1 MAAYFLYLGGLV
13 MAYTGWHQKEDG
25 RWFYYKNDKAIRN
38 DWFKDKD
45 GRWYYFNNDGSM
57 RKGWLTYKN
66 KKCYLMPRASG
77 KFKEGQAL
85 QDITTTINGK
95 SYTFDNNCYVV
106 DSLVTDKLVEF
117 IKSWEGF
124 NPKVYKCDA
133 GVSTIGYGTT
143 RKECVAE
150 GTCSKEKATQWLTE
164 DIEVVAKAIKNKNI
178 NLKQHEFDALV
189 SFAYN
194 CGTGALFG
202 STLWK
207 NVKAGVRTESLIK
220 SYFQAWCY
228 GGDKKLPGL
237 YNRRTKEANM
247 FLYADYRG
255 NI

>member
-1 MAAYFLYLGGLV
+1 MAAYFYIQGGLV

-25 RWFYYKNDKAIRN
+25 RWFYYKSDKAIRH

-85 QDITTTINGK
+85 QDITTTIDGK
-95 SYTFDNNCYVV
+95 SYVFDNDCYVV

-117 IKSWEGF
+117 IKSYEGYS
-124 NPKVYKCDA
+124 NKVYKCSA

-143 RKECVAE
+143 RKECVNK
-150 GTCSKEKATQWLTE
+150 GTCTKEQATQWLKE
-164 DIEVVAKAIKNKNI
+164 DIEVVAKAIKDKNI
-178 NLKQHEFDALV
+178 TLKQHEFDALV

-228 GGDKKLPGL
+228 AGSKKLQGL
-237 YNRRTKEANM
+237 FNRRTKEANM
-247 FLYADYRG
+247 FLYADYTG
-255 NI
+255 NV

>member
-1 MAAYFLYLGGLV
+1 
-13 MAYTGWHQKEDG
+13 MAYTGWHKKEDG

-66 KKCYLMPRASG
+66 KKCYLMPNASG

-85 QDITTTINGK
+85 QDITTTIGGK
-95 SYTFDNNCYVV
+95 SYTFDNDCYVV

-117 IKSWEGF
+117 IKSYEGF
-124 NPKVYKCDA
+124 YSNTYKCPA
-133 GVSTIGYGTT
+133 GVLTIGYGTT
-143 RKECVAE
+143 RTECVNK
-150 GTCSKEKATQWLTE
+150 GTCTNEEATQWLKE
-164 DIEVVAKAIKNKNI
+164 DINTFAKAIKDKGLT
-178 NLKQHEFDALV
+178 LKQHEFDALV

-194 CGTGALFG
+194 CGTGALFE

-228 GGDKKLPGL
+228 GGGKKLPGL
-237 YNRRTKEANM
+237 YSRRTKEANM
-247 FLYADYRG
+247 FLYADYTG
-255 NI
+255 NV